1 MPTSHDIFRSDIG
14 AGHGSPD
21 VDPRPMTGLLD
32 AVSGAPP
39 LTRVLPDVATALAQ
53 AAGMRR
59 ATVLLF
65 DRRGD
70 LAAGTSRTSDASLD
84 SKMWAAFRLLHVSMP
99 AIDAARRGAAVAVFL
114 NPETATALGPGDWV
128 SRFEAR
134 TVVVA
139 PIRTRRRVLGVAVI
153 DDPGRGGVDER
164 AMAGLDAALSAAG
177 AVLELLEAVE
187 TERRA
192 RARSEQVLETAAATA
207 RSLSATAALKTVT
220 SGLQL
225 LTGDVVVVASAA
237 TDAEPKVE
245 WSGDAAGARA
255 AADAFERGGA
265 TAELAGVEALDL
277 ESERWAPLAAL
288 GFSRVL
294 AVPLRHLDR
303 EVGWVLS
310 LGVGRRRYAEDDRRA
325 AVVLGEQASLALHT
339 TSLLEAERAAVDRLT
354 ELDRLKNT
362 FVAAVSHEL
371 RTPLTAILGFSELLA
386 EEIDDP
392 ALAGHI
398 ADLRHESAVLE
409 ALIGN
414 LLDTS
419 RLEAGL
425 LRLNVHPVDVAAT
438 ITQAIEVVRHAQPH
452 REVRFHAPE
461 RLRPIPA
468 DGVRLRQVFINLIE
482 NAAKYSAEGTPI
494 DVTVWPDVPPGPGG
508 WLEVTVDD
516 RGPGIP
522 EEERLRVFE
531 RFRRL
536 DGHRQSPGTGIGL
549 YVVKAL
555 VEAHGGT
562 ITIENGPDGAGSRFR
577 VRLPMGSSDA

>member
-1 MPTSHDIFRSDIG
+1 MPTSPEIFRADTG
-14 AGHGSPD
+14 ADHGNPA
-21 VDPRPMTGLLD
+21 VDPRPMTRLLD

-39 LTRVLPDVATALAQ
+39 LTRVLPDVASSLAQ

-59 ATVLLF
+59 ASVLLF

-70 LAAGTSRTSDASLD
+70 LAVGTSRLSDGSLD
-84 SKMWAAFRLLHVSMP
+84 PKMWAAFRLLHVSMP

-114 NPETATALGPGDWV
+114 HPETATALGPGDWV

-134 TVVVA
+134 TVVIA
-139 PIRTRRRVLGVAVI
+139 PIRTRHRVLGVVVI
-153 DDPGRGGVDER
+153 DDPGRGGVDGP
-164 AMAGLDAALSAAG
+164 AMAGLDAALGAAG

-187 TERRA
+187 IERRA
-192 RARSEQVLETAAATA
+192 RARSDQVLETAAATA
-207 RSLSATAALKTVT
+207 RSLSAAAALKTVT
-220 SGLQL
+220 SGLQVL
-225 LTGDVVVVASAA
+225 SGDAVVVASGASGGE
-237 TDAEPKVE
+237 TKIE
-245 WSGDAAGARA
+245 WAGDAGSARA
-255 AADAFERGGA
+255 AADAFERAGA
-265 TAELAGVEALDL
+265 TAELAAVEALDL
-277 ESERWAPLAAL
+277 ASDRWEPLAAL

-294 AVPLRHLDR
+294 AVPLRHHDR

-310 LGVGRRRYAEDDRRA
+310 LGVGRDRYPEDDRRA

-392 ALAGHI
+392 VLASHI

-425 LRLNVHPVDVAAT
+425 LRLNVHPVDVVAT
-438 ITQAIEVVRHAQPH
+438 IDQAIDVVRHAQPH

-461 RLRPIPA
+461 RLHPIAA

-494 DVTVWPDVPPGPGG
+494 DVTVWPDAPVESGD

-522 EEERLRVFE
+522 EEERRRVFE

-549 YVVKAL
+549 YIVKAL

-562 ITIENGPDGAGSRFR
+562 IAIEDGPDGAGSRFR
-577 VRLPMGSSDA
+577 VRLPSGPPDA